1 MNNGYTQRVTRKQ
14 KRAKAR
20 MEEVGGER
28 GLGALAKKK
37 NLPGQGSF
45 QQEQHEG
52 QPAEQED
59 EVLAQSRGLGDSMSV
74 MRPTS

>member
-1 MNNGYTQRVTRKQ
+1 MKT

-20 MEEVGGER
+20 VEEVGSER
-28 GLGALAKKK
+28 GLKVPAKKN
-37 NLPGQGSF
+37 NLPGQ
-45 QQEQHEG
+45 QHEG